1 MNPAPRGYSLPTT
14 RNGKDIVM
22 HSVLFAE
29 NEENKCF
36 IFVAYASEEEKAL
49 LMKFVDYCKKN
60 FIMPT
65 VSRENYPQTFTGIL
79 VNAIRASLKKALG
92 MEIDAPKSVQANRS

>member
-1 MNPAPRGYSLPTT
+1 
-14 RNGKDIVM
+14 
-22 HSVLFAE
+22 
-29 NEENKCF
+29 
-36 IFVAYASEEEKAL
+36 
-49 LMKFVDYCKKN
+49 MKFVDYCKKN